1 MCHHQKHPA
10 LPSSRKSFDRY
21 VPRGVKG
28 HNMND
33 NTLPGSPFDILR
45 AVSSVQRPQPMYGEL
60 HFLEKGIYY
69 YTENPNL
76 SIKIIMVDN

>member
-1 MCHHQKHPA
+1 
-10 LPSSRKSFDRY
+10 
-21 VPRGVKG
+21 
-28 HNMND
+28 MND